1 MALTPSYRWEEMEGE
16 KGDEVKMVA
25 KEWAW
30 TEGFGYG
37 DVLKEMI
44 LNEETETRKEVDRSQ
59 RCGLW

>member
-1 MALTPSYRWEEMEGE
+1 MEGE
-16 KGDEVKMVA
+16 KGDEEKTVA

-44 LNEETETRKEVDRSQ
+44 LNEETETRKEVDRGQ